1 MWFFK
6 KKKEEQNLA
15 NLHSSLKDSFSKIH
29 EDMNHLGKWTS
40 HFKEK
45 HDSHEKKFEHHSKRM
60 DIMEAKLDTIMQMM
74 ENNSL
79 SISKQGE
86 IALPVQEEEPTDE
99 LLEVLE
105 AAPSVNL
112 LDNLTNLQK
121 TFLMQLLT
129 LQKESD
135 QRWVS
140 MKYLAQEIYPTKD
153 YQSIR
158 SMMSTYTELLL
169 ELGLIEKRRKG
180 RDTYVS
186 LTKKANAHLDKKKAI
201 KKVAAK

>member
-6 KKKEEQNLA
+6 KKKEEKDLT
-15 NLHSSLKDSFSKIH
+15 NLHSSLRDSFSKIH
-29 EDMNHLGKWTS
+29 EDMNHLGKWTN

-45 HDSHEKKFEHHSKRM
+45 HDNHDKQFEHHAKRL
-60 DIMEAKLDTIMQMM
+60 DIMEAKVDTILQMLDKINPI
-74 ENNSL
+74 ESKTAEISL
-79 SISKQGE
+79 IDD
-86 IALPVQEEEPTDE
+86 APEPELIKEDE
-99 LLEVLE
+99 LEQLAVN
-105 AAPSVNL
+105 PNL

-129 LQKESD
+129 LQKESA

-186 LTKKANAHLDKKKAI
+186 LTKKANAHLDKKKKTI
-201 KKVAAK
+201 KLKN